1 MYVKCTY
8 IQDVYS
14 KDVSRMY
21 ESFVITDMAYTGKIP
36 ILGKDRES
44 AAPKMA
50 QLPLPSAKK
59 QSVHQRIPGPVST
72 TKNRFFILKCHPVGE
87 YEHSPQG
94 TTSC

>member
-1 MYVKCTY
+1 
-8 IQDVYS
+8 
-14 KDVSRMY
+14 MY
-21 ESFVITDMAYTGKIP
+21 ESFVNTHMTYTGKIP

-44 AAPKMA
+44 ASPKMA

-59 QSVHQRIPGPVST
+59 QSVYQRILSPVST
-72 TKNRFFILKCHPVGE
+72 TKIRFFFLSECHPVGE